1 MLVAGI
7 PFFWDIENGRD
18 LALGRNQPIATF
30 SLGSGSEHHIE
41 YSIAQWDRK
50 NRSMSKAGGQD
61 IESLGILQGFIG
73 T

>member
-7 PFFWDIENGRD
+7 PFFWDIQNGRD

-41 YSIAQWDRK
+41 YSIAQ
-50 NRSMSKAGGQD
+50 
-61 IESLGILQGFIG
+61 
-73 T
+73 